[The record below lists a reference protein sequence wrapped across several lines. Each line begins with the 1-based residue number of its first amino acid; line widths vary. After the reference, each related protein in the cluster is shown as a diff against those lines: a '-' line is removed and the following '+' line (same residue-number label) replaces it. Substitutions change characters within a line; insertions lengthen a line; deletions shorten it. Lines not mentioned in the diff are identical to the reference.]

1 MKTQILFYLLI
12 CVSLF
17 SCSEKTTEIPEQ
29 KNDFCATIHRNDAT
43 TLSKK
48 LESVAELIQTN
59 RKLNDLLSNFS
70 LYVTKMVYFYT

>member
-29 KNDFCATIHRNDAT
+29 KNDFCATIYRNDST
-43 TLSKK
+43 TPSKK
-48 LESVAELIQTN
+48 T
-59 RKLNDLLSNFS
+59 
-70 LYVTKMVYFYT
+70 